1 MMKGKK
7 WKRLVMGVT
16 AVLAAGL
23 IAGCGGGGGQKK
35 AEDGKKMYKIGI
47 VQLVEHNALDAANK
61 GFVDGLKKRGYEEGK
76 NIEIDRQNA
85 QADQSNLAN
94 ISQRFISNKANL
106 ICAIAT
112 PAAQTVANATKD
124 IPIVGTAI
132 TDYES
137 AKLVK
142 SNAKPG
148 GNVTGTSDMNPIKE
162 QVDLLKKL
170 VPEAK
175 TVGVIYCSSEVN
187 SEVQVKAMKA
197 YAETKGLKVET
208 ATISTVNDIQQAAQ
222 SLVSKV
228 DAFYAPTDNVLAS
241 AMPTL
246 LSVTDPAKKPVIC
259 GEENMVKAGGLA
271 TYGIDYYKLGLQT
284 GDMGADILDGK
295 KKPADMP
302 IQTAKDLKASV
313 NKKNADALGVKIPD
327 DVMKSAEIVQ

>member
-1 MMKGKK
+1 M
-7 WKRLVMGVT
+7 
-16 AVLAAGL
+16 
-23 IAGCGGGGGQKK
+23 
-35 AEDGKKMYKIGI
+35 
-47 VQLVEHNALDAANK
+47 
-61 GFVDGLKKRGYEEGK
+61 DGLKKRGYEEGK

-162 QVDLLKKL
+162 QVDLLMKFC
-170 VPEAK
+170 PNAK

-187 SEVQVKAMKA
+187 SEVQVKAMKE
-197 YAETKGLKVET
+197 YAASKGLKVET

-313 NKKNADALGVKIPD
+313 NKKSADALGVKIPD
-327 DVMKSAEIVQ
+327 DVMKSAEIIQ